1 MNNPTIEIVKAS
13 TSFQKR
19 IGINR
24 QLFEI
29 VMTKAESLVN
39 RICGDN
45 ELVYFCSEDHSN
57 YEIRLVFNVMGFDE
71 NRLRLACKELFE
83 LFQQCQQSADN
94 FNDSCIL
101 QDLDDV
107 NDMQDSPV
115 ALEACGNTLALPSF
129 PSTQS
134 PLLSPMSSS
143 FSGRFPSTHS
153 PLPSPM
159 SSSFS
164 GRFPIT
170 RSPVPSLMSSS
181 FSGQCPIT
189 RSSVGSPTFSSFSG
203 RFPSTRSPVPPMSS
217 SFSGRLSPRANELRH
232 SGDAEM
238 VCTPHGIQIHIFH
251 GDLVK
256 QKTEAVIVVT
266 NSKLQCSTWPGKA
279 VLAAIGSRHQDDC
292 SSILKTH
299 GQLKP
304 CQVLHTDA
312 GNLWPNILY
321 IIHAVQPRSEDLNEP
336 QKQHSLL
343 EDLCFSC
350 LQYANTKLKVKSIST
365 PFVVTGEFIV

>member
-1 MNNPTIEIVKAS
+1 MTNPTIEIVKPS

-57 YEIRLVFNVMGFDE
+57 DEIRLVFNVMGFDE
-71 NRLRLACKELFE
+71 NRLHQACKELFE
-83 LFQQCQQSADN
+83 LFQQCQQSADS

-101 QDLDDV
+101 QVLDDV

-115 ALEACGNTLALPSF
+115 VVEACGNTLALPSF

-134 PLLSPMSSS
+134 PL
-143 FSGRFPSTHS
+143 PS
-153 PLPSPM
+153 LM

-164 GRFPIT
+164 GRFPIS
-170 RSPVPSLMSSS
+170 RSPVPSPTGSS
-181 FSGQCPIT
+181 FSGL
-189 RSSVGSPTFSSFSG
+189 S
-203 RFPSTRSPVPPMSS
+203 PSTRSPVPPMSS
-217 SFSGRLSPRANELRH
+217 SFCGRLSPRANELRH
-232 SGDAEM
+232 SGDAEK

-256 QKTEAVIVVT
+256 QKTEAIIVVT

-292 SSILKTH
+292 SNLFKAH

-312 GNLWPNILY
+312 GNLWPNVLY
-321 IIHAVQPRSEDLNEP
+321 IIHGVQPRSEDLNEP

-365 PFVVTGEFIV
+365 PFVVTGEFIA